1 MTEEEGQA
9 FADEKGCIF
18 MEVSAKTSTNLRE
31 ILSKAAEVRIQR
43 GDIMHPRRNQVLVRS
58 LD

>member
-1 MTEEEGQA
+1 
-9 FADEKGCIF
+9 